1 MRLIGAALLVLA
13 LAGCTTET
21 PTSIPESIDLAPSS
35 SQQAD
40 ADLAEPGNP
49 EPTTVPDSSA
59 EPVPAEGEASQVID
73 DSELEIDDQVGDGSS
88 VQIAEIETNLAS
100 GLIVIFSSSGEVLGS
115 AKASYSVRPV
125 TIELSTPV
133 TSDSE
138 LIAKFYADNGNG
150 VFDSADL
157 EVFQR
162 DDDGLDAVEEDFE
175 YEVR

>member
-1 MRLIGAALLVLA
+1 MRLIGSALLVLV

-21 PTSIPESIDLAPSS
+21 PTSIPESIDLAPGS
-35 SQQAD
+35 SQQAE
-40 ADLAEPGNP
+40 ADSVEP
-49 EPTTVPDSSA
+49 EEIAPTNEPDSFGQPDAAAVSN
-59 EPVPAEGEASQVID
+59 QVID
-73 DSELEIDDQVGDGSS
+73 DSDLEIDDQVGDGSS

-100 GLIVIFSSSGEVLGS
+100 GLIVIFSPSGEVLGF
-115 AKASYSVRPV
+115 AQASYSVRPV

-157 EVFQR
+157 EVFER
-162 DDDGLDAVEEDFE
+162 DDDGLEAVEEDFE

>member
-1 MRLIGAALLVLA
+1 
-13 LAGCTTET
+13 
-21 PTSIPESIDLAPSS
+21 
-35 SQQAD
+35 
-40 ADLAEPGNP
+40 
-49 EPTTVPDSSA
+49 
-59 EPVPAEGEASQVID
+59 
-73 DSELEIDDQVGDGSS
+73 
-88 VQIAEIETNLAS
+88 
-100 GLIVIFSSSGEVLGS
+100 
-115 AKASYSVRPV
+115 V

-162 DDDGLDAVEEDFE
+162 DDDELDAVEEDFE